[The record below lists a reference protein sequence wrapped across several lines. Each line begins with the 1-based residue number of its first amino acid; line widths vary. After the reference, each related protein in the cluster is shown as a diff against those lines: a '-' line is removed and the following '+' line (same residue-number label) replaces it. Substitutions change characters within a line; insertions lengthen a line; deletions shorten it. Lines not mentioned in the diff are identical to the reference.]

1 MAPADP
7 VPMLEFPRA
16 RRLARA
22 GGLAMG
28 LAAGTAACAQPMP
41 LQPGLEQAA
50 AVTAG
55 GSIVKARL
63 KVGTRTYNAVWYL
76 PSGPASGFIS
86 VQHGFSRD
94 CANQRDTTRR
104 FMELGLMALC
114 LNADMSGGNPQLA
127 QALAASLV
135 AGLVAPDGRP
145 VPDRLIVA
153 GHSAGGAFA
162 SRLGWALAQSAP
174 ARLAGA
180 VLFDPVAAD
189 DFTTNLQAVSAAGSR
204 PVLAVSANP
213 SACNASNN
221 AYPALRQVQADA
233 RAAGGDDFV
242 GVQLTQRSTHVDSEG
257 NNTNL
262 LGYIACGQGKPGASN
277 TERLRELTSR
287 WAADMA
293 SGTRTAEYYP
303 GGAYL
308 ASLLFAGTARL
319 ID

>member
-1 MAPADP
+1 MQSPTPARLP
-7 VPMLEFPRA
+7 AASLP
-16 RRLARA
+16 RRLRRA
-22 GGLAMG
+22 GLAAF
-28 LAAGTAACAQPMP
+28 LLAGTAACAQPLP
-41 LQPGLEQAA
+41 LQAEVAA
-50 AVTAG
+50 GATATAG
-55 GSIVKARL
+55 GSIVKSRL
-63 KVGTRTYNAVWYL
+63 KVGSRTYNAVWYL

-94 CANQRDTTRR
+94 CGNQRDTTRR

-174 ARLAGA
+174 ERLAGA

-189 DFTTNLQAVSAAGSR
+189 DFTTNLQAISAAGSR
-204 PVLAVSANP
+204 AVLAVSANS
-213 SACNASNN
+213 SACNAGNN
-221 AYPALRQVQADA
+221 AYPGLRQVQADA
-233 RAAGGDDFV
+233 LAAGRDGFV
-242 GVQLTQRSTHVDSEG
+242 GAQLTQRSTHVDSEG
-257 NNTNL
+257 NNTDL
-262 LGYIACGQGKPGASN
+262 LGYVACGQGKPAAAN

-287 WAADMA
+287 WALDMA
-293 SGTRTAEYYP
+293 VGSRSAAFYP
-303 GGAYL
+303 GGNYL
-308 ASLLFAGTARL
+308 ESLLSAQAARL